1 MPSVA
6 KVLKEQMVRI
16 ARGQVL
22 SHTAKLRR
30 NDAALKRQIAGLQQ
44 QIRLVERELRG
55 ARGPGSGATASGPL
69 EPDLDG
75 WKPTGRGIRS
85 MRGRL
90 GLSQESL
97 AKLLNI
103 TSQSV
108 YLWERK
114 GGRLRLR
121 SSTFNGLSEIRA
133 LRRKD
138 AQARLRAMIAAEAG
152 LKKKQK

>member
-22 SHTAKLRR
+22 PLTAKLRR
-30 NDAALKRQIAGLQQ
+30 SDAAIKRQVAELQRQ
-44 QIRLVERELRG
+44 LRLVERAVNT
-55 ARGPGSGATASGPL
+55 ARASGAVAAAPVTV
-69 EPDLDG
+69 EPDDDG

-121 SSTFNGLSEIRA
+121 SSTFNGLSEIRS
-133 LRRKD
+133 LRRRE

-152 LKKKQK
+152 AKKKRK